1 VLSTIIKRKSNWL
14 CEYKTLLSV
23 IKPLCKKYDFTN
35 VKYLNIKN
43 ERKFHFATGVS
54 CLNNKK
60 CQFFYKNL
68 IHKKFVKPCYQT
80 KLSQEFA
87 IPVNDSNLW
96 KNIYSRKD
104 INDNKIA
111 EFNYKMLHN
120 IPCNNAYLS
129 KWLRD
134 NGNNCNICKT
144 IENTKHLLYE
154 CKNVERIWRKLGSFL
169 LIDIKWKHFILGFYL
184 EQY

>member
-120 IPCNNAYLS
+120 ILCNNAYLS
-129 KWLRD
+129 KWFRD
-134 NGNNCNICKT
+134 KGDNCNICKT
-144 IENTKHLLYE
+144 IENTKHLL
-154 CKNVERIWRKLGSFL
+154 F
-169 LIDIKWKHFILGFYL
+169 
-184 EQY
+184 